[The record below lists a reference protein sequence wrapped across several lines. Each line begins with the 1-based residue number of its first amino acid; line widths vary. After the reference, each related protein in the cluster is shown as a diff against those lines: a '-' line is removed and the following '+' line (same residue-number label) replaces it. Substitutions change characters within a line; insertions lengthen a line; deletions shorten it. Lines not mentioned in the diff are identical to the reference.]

1 MGTDEGNAMM
11 SNTEDLTKL
20 LNRLI
25 RNLPDHPIPGVI
37 FRDITTL
44 LDDPVGFARVV
55 DALAEPFLNKGINK
69 VAGIEARGFI
79 VGGALAYR
87 LGAGFTPVRKKGKL
101 PYKKISISYDLEY
114 GTDQLEIHVDAI
126 AAGEKVLLVDDLI
139 ATGGTAVA
147 GTKLIRSIGAD
158 VMAACFIVD
167 LPELG
172 GASLL
177 RDMGV
182 DVRTLIAFDG
192 H

>member
-1 MGTDEGNAMM
+1 MGATG
-11 SNTEDLTKL
+11 DLTEL
-20 LNRLI
+20 LKGLI
-25 RNLPDHPIPGVI
+25 RNLPDYPIPGVT

-44 LDDPVGFARVV
+44 LDDPTGFTRVI
-55 DALAEPFLNKGINK
+55 DALAEPFLNKGIHK
-69 VAGIEARGFI
+69 IAGIEARGFI
-79 VGGALAYR
+79 IGGALAYR

-114 GTDQLEIHVDAI
+114 GTDELEIHVDAI
-126 AAGEKVLLVDDLI
+126 TAGEKVLLVDDLI

-147 GTKLIRSIGAD
+147 ATKLIRSIGAD
-158 VMAACFIVD
+158 VTAACFIVD

-172 GASLL
+172 GTDLL
-177 RDMGV
+177 RDIGV